1 MLVPAKLN
9 TLSGL
14 LVALLPPVAVV
25 GFGSAFLSYVGGRTE
40 VWRMADTAGPYSL
53 LMAAAVLGVA
63 VMLSMLLSMGL
74 TGRHAPLV
82 VLVGI
87 ATLPWFLGI
96 AGTEEAME
104 RVLEAL
110 PDVGSGDALSVLVA
124 GTGEAMVTR
133 LLGAWA
139 SSALLVGVAVGL
151 VLLRGRAALVGEGAG
166 QLLGAALSLV
176 LGSIALLVALEAHQ
190 LFQLL
195 TTLAT
200 QAPEARAGFI
210 SAGTERLA
218 HLQGLRQAA
227 LVALAVSALSLVSW
241 QFFLRPQAVSQW
253 AGSLMLAAL
262 SAAVLLLDAR
272 PLELAARGAREA
284 GLSRLLL
291 PMLVRSSASHALGT
305 LPSGPLQSLG
315 GIRTSR

>member
-9 TLSGL
+9 TVSGL
-14 LVALLPPVAVV
+14 LVATLPAVAVV
-25 GFGSAFLSYVGGRTE
+25 GFGSALLSFVGGRTE

-53 LMAAAVLGVA
+53 LMAAAVLGVM
-63 VMLSMLLSMGL
+63 VVLSMLLSMGL

-96 AGTEEAME
+96 AGTDEAME
-104 RVLEAL
+104 RVLAAL

-139 SSALLVGVAVGL
+139 SAALLVGVAVGL

-166 QLLGAALSLV
+166 QLLGAALSLA

-190 LFQLL
+190 LFQML
-195 TTLAT
+195 TTIAT

-210 SAGTERLA
+210 TSGTERLA
-218 HLQGLRQAA
+218 HLEDLRSAA
-227 LVALAVSALSLVSW
+227 LVVLAILALSLVSW
-241 QFFLRPQAVSQW
+241 QFYLRPQAVSQW
-253 AGSLMLAAL
+253 AGSLMLAGL

-284 GLSRLLL
+284 GLSRTLL
-291 PMLVRSSASHALGT
+291 PLLVRSSSANALGT
-305 LPSGPLQSLG
+305 LPSGTLPSLG